1 MYKSIITKSISCI
14 KRSFSTNAS
23 QIFQNSCYSKID
35 YKIHQNASVQDAVVR
50 FAAFDIGCLA
60 VVDDSQKLVGIFSEG
75 DYIKRVASVGKDS
88 SIITVKDVCTLS
100 PNILIAKPE
109 DTLEQCMS
117 KMHFKNIRHLIIVDN
132 FNIKGLI
139 SIKDLFRETI
149 VRNELLIKRLSNLYI
164 GKGAFFGSE

>member
-1 MYKSIITKSISCI
+1 MYKSIVSKSLSAGWN
-14 KRSFSTNAS
+14 RLFSTSAS

-35 YKIHQNASVQDAVVR
+35 YKIHQNASVHDAVVR

-60 VVDDSQKLVGIFSEG
+60 VVDDSHKLVGIFSEG

-88 SIITVKDVCTLS
+88 SAVSIKEVCTLS
-100 PNILIAKPE
+100 PNILIAKPD

-132 FNIKGLI
+132 LKIKGLI

-149 VRNELLIKRLSNLYI
+149 VRNAHFIYSIYL
-164 GKGAFFGSE
+164 

>member
-1 MYKSIITKSISCI
+1 MHKSISI
-14 KRSFSTNAS
+14 LKRSFSTNAT

-35 YKIHQNASVQDAVVR
+35 YKINQQACVQDAVVR

-60 VVDDSQKLVGIFSEG
+60 VVDDSQKLVGLFSEG

-88 SIITVKDVCTLS
+88 STVALKDVCTHA
-100 PNILIAKPE
+100 PNILIAKP
-109 DTLEQCMS
+109 DDSLEQCMS
-117 KMHFKNIRHLIIVDN
+117 KMHFKNIRHLIIVEN
-132 FNIKGLI
+132 MNIKGLI

-149 VRNELLIKRLSNLYI
+149 IRNELLIKRLSNLYI

>member
-1 MYKSIITKSISCI
+1 MYKSIVSKSLSGWN
-14 KRSFSTNAS
+14 RLFSTSAS

-35 YKIHQNASVQDAVVR
+35 YKIHQNASVHDAVVR

-60 VVDDSQKLVGIFSEG
+60 VVDDSHKLVGIFSEG

-88 SIITVKDVCTLS
+88 STVSVKEVCTLS
-100 PNILIAKPE
+100 PNILIAKPD

-132 FNIKGLI
+132 LKIKGLI